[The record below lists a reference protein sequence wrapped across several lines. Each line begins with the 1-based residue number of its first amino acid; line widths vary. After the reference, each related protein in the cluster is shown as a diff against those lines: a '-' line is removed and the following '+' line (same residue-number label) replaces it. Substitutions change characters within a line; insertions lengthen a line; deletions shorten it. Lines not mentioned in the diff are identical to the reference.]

1 MDATERDLRAA
12 ILAAPDDL
20 APRLVYADWL
30 SERGDPRGEHIVLQ
44 CVEGREDE
52 ARELRRRALWQHYG
66 ATWLA
71 EDLES
76 TELDAT
82 RFEYQ
87 RGFLHTVHLRAPE
100 LVALGP
106 RLARHPIHTLRVLVR
121 PVELPGLEDSP
132 VLRTLRRLELVN
144 RFDDEPALARLLSS
158 PGLVRLDSLVLDR
171 AAGSTDEAA
180 VWPALERCAR
190 LADLVHLALGSIGIP
205 PERARW
211 LGRSLPA
218 LRTLSCVSS
227 FTPTSLLALAESATF
242 CLQGLTIHNEFGSVI
257 GDAAI
262 AEALAAPMVRELTAL
277 SLNSCRLGAAAAAR
291 LPTLTC
297 AATLTDLDL
306 GAQHDPTVVRALDG
320 CAFPA
325 LRSLDISDN
334 DLRDPQ
340 LLVAQRFPSL
350 ESLSAAANPLS
361 ELGARA
367 IIEHAPQL
375 RSLTLDRSPVGDA
388 GVCAIAAASSSRN
401 LRTLRLCYTGFGPT
415 AIDAIVRG
423 GQLDDLRELALDTDL
438 SSQLSDADLVR
449 LADGPFGKLARL
461 DLRPVTP
468 AAVGRYFA
476 DGWIVVTPTRFERRL
491 DLEGLPV
498 VNTKPDPW
506 SVLNDLEGIGDPV
519 AFDPSG
525 DYTLGVRV
533 RHPEHG
539 IGVVVHVEAARL
551 GVRYPKLGVVTAPLT
566 PRGALPFDPERAY
579 ERGDVFVHP
588 TRGPGIVVLVEPERF
603 CVRFSSGDP
612 EMVARGRARPGL
624 LDRVRRLFGR
634 DRNAR

>member
-1 MDATERDLRAA
+1 MDTTERDLRAA

-30 SERGDPRGEHIVLQ
+30 LERGDPRGEHIVLQ
-44 CVEGREDE
+44 CAEGQEDE
-52 ARELRRRALWQHYG
+52 VRELRRRALWQRHG

-71 EDLES
+71 EDLET

-82 RFEYQ
+82 RFEY
-87 RGFLHTVHLRAPE
+87 RNGFLHTVQLRAPE

-106 RLARHPIHTLRVLVR
+106 QLARHPIHTLRVSAL
-121 PVELPGLEDSP
+121 PAELPGLEHSP
-132 VLRTLRRLELVN
+132 VLRTLRRLELVS
-144 RFDDEPALARLLSS
+144 RFDDGPALARLLSS
-158 PGLVRLDSLVLDR
+158 PELSRLDSLVLDR

-180 VWPALERCAR
+180 VWSALERCSR
-190 LADLVHLALGSIGIP
+190 LADLVHLALGSIEIP
-205 PERARW
+205 AERARW

-218 LRTLSCVSS
+218 LRTLSCVSG
-227 FTPTSLLALAESATF
+227 FTSTSLLALAGSASF
-242 CLQGLTIHNEFGSVI
+242 CLQRLALRNEFGPPV
-257 GDAAI
+257 GDAAV

-291 LPTLTC
+291 LPTLAC
-297 AATLTDLDL
+297 AATLTELDL
-306 GAQHDPTVVRALDG
+306 GAQHDPAVVRALER
-320 CAFPA
+320 CVFPA
-325 LRSLDISDN
+325 LRALDLSAN
-334 DLRDPQ
+334 DLRDPE
-340 LLVAQRFPSL
+340 LTVAQRFPSL

-361 ELGARA
+361 EAGARA

-375 RSLTLDRSPVGDA
+375 RSLTLDYSPVGDA
-388 GVCAIAAASSSRN
+388 GVCAIATASSSRN
-401 LRTLRLCYTGFGPT
+401 LRALRLGYTGLGHA

-423 GQLDDLRELALDTDL
+423 GQLEDLRELALDTDL
-438 SSQLSDADLVR
+438 SSRLSDADLAR

-461 DLRPVTP
+461 EVRPVTP
-468 AAVGRYFA
+468 VAARRYFG
-476 DGWIVVTPTRFERRL
+476 DGWIAVTPTCFERRL
-491 DLEGLPV
+491 DLASRPV
-498 VNTKPDPW
+498 VNVRPDP
-506 SVLNDLEGIGDPV
+506 STVLNDLEGIGDPV

-525 DYTLGVRV
+525 SYTLGARV

-539 IGVVVHVEAARL
+539 IGVVVHVEAVRL

-566 PRGALPFDPERAY
+566 PRSALPFDPARAY

-588 TRGPGIVVLVEPERF
+588 ARGPGIVLLVEPERL

-624 LDRVRRLFGR
+624 RDRVRRLFGR
-634 DRNAR
+634 SRNAR